1 MDLRGDSPLYF
12 ATDLTNFLGCRHL
25 TALERLAAHRLARRP
40 FFDDPM
46 VEILRERGL
55 EHERSYVNHLAQ
67 SGKRVVQIDRASPTP
82 FADTLAAMSQGADAV
97 VQARLE
103 HRAWAGWADVL
114 LRVPGE
120 SRFGPWRY
128 EPVETKLAKET
139 RGATLIQLCLYADLL
154 AELQGTAPEVLRVVV
169 PGRNFEPESYRFEEF
184 RAYFR
189 LVRRNFVAEVEK
201 PLPESIEEA
210 TPYPE
215 PVPHCDVCNWYSL
228 CERRWARDDHLSLV
242 AGIQK
247 AQRKE
252 LASWGVVTLAGL
264 AQLPLPLS
272 RKPSRGTVGAY
283 ERAREQARLQFE
295 ARTTGKPTYEL
306 LPIEQEHGLAALP
319 SPSPLDIFLDLEGDR
334 QAENGGL
341 DYLFGYALQNAAGAP
356 KYEALWALSPSEE
369 KSAFERLIDLII
381 DRRAQDPAM
390 HVYHYAPYEPTAMKR
405 MMGRYAT
412 RADELDQLLRSRV
425 FVDLYSVV
433 RKGLRAGIDS
443 YSIKKLEPFYGL
455 AREVELRQAS
465 RHLRAVEYAI
475 AKNAS
480 GTLSTEVLAAVQSYN
495 RDDCVSALELRGWL
509 EKLRLEA
516 ERNRGAPLDRPTPPL
531 SEESEDLSER
541 LARIRAVSDALI
553 ANLPLQRNRIEEA
566 QWVLAQLL
574 EWHRRE
580 DKVDWWEFYRL
591 NEMADEELL
600 EERAGIAGLQFESR
614 VQRGKRGAPTDR
626 YRFPTQDTD
635 VAKHNSLHKPGQEKP
650 TSFGDVEAID
660 LERRTLDVKKTRA
673 RADDHPTALFAHNKV
688 NNGEIVAALLR
699 LGELVRDQGID
710 VAGPQRAARD
720 LLLRQNPRLLGG
732 EALRRPGESVVDCA
746 RRVVLVLGGGVL
758 AIQGPPGT
766 GKTFTGARMIIDLV
780 RAGKKVG
787 VTACSHKVIR
797 NLLDEVVRAAA
808 EETISVRCLQR
819 VREKSDKEPVGI
831 EEEPDSGR
839 CVAKILSRSYDV
851 VGGTAW
857 VWSREDLAG
866 AIDVLVVDEAGQ
878 MSLANTL
885 ACAQSTMNLVLL
897 GDPQQLEQPQKASHP
912 EGSEQ
917 SALEYLLEGHDTIPE
932 ERGLFLGES
941 WRLHPSICSYTSELF
956 YEGKLRP
963 HPTLAAQVV
972 SGPSPYAGTGLF
984 YVPVLHEGNQNSSIE
999 EADRV
1004 AAIVNGLLAAGSTWT
1019 NREQETNPMRLED
1032 ILIVAP
1038 YNAQVSEIAA
1048 RIPGARV
1055 GTVDKFQGQEAP
1067 VVIYSMATSS
1077 PEEAPHGMEF
1087 LFSRHRLNVATSRA
1101 RCVCVL
1107 VGNPQLFEPECRT
1120 PEQMRMANAFCR
1132 YLELAR
1138 TVDDANV
1145 PRSGFA
1151 P

>member
-1 MDLRGDSPLYF
+1 MGGVGGCSSSRAWRKPLRPLAVRARGD
-12 ATDLTNFLGCRHL
+12 
-25 TALERLAAHRLARRP
+25 EAREG
-40 FFDDPM
+40 DP
-46 VEILRERGL
+46 RR
-55 EHERSYVNHLAQ
+55 
-67 SGKRVVQIDRASPTP
+67 D
-82 FADTLAAMSQGADAV
+82 AD
-97 VQARLE
+97 
-103 HRAWAGWADVL
+103 
-114 LRVPGE
+114 
-120 SRFGPWRY
+120 
-128 EPVETKLAKET
+128 
-139 RGATLIQLCLYADLL
+139 
-154 AELQGTAPEVLRVVV
+154 
-169 PGRNFEPESYRFEEF
+169 
-184 RAYFR
+184 R

-673 RADDHPTALFAHNKV
+673 RADDHP
-688 NNGEIVAALLR
+688 
-699 LGELVRDQGID
+699 RD
-710 VAGPQRAARD
+710 RRRRTAARG
-720 LLLRQNPRLLGG
+720 PR
-732 EALRRPGESVVDCA
+732 
-746 RRVVLVLGGGVL
+746 
-758 AIQGPPGT
+758 PP
-766 GKTFTGARMIIDLV
+766 
-780 RAGKKVG
+780 
-787 VTACSHKVIR
+787 
-797 NLLDEVVRAAA
+797 
-808 EETISVRCLQR
+808 
-819 VREKSDKEPVGI
+819 
-831 EEEPDSGR
+831 
-839 CVAKILSRSYDV
+839 
-851 VGGTAW
+851 
-857 VWSREDLAG
+857 
-866 AIDVLVVDEAGQ
+866 
-878 MSLANTL
+878 
-885 ACAQSTMNLVLL
+885 AQTK
-897 GDPQQLEQPQKASHP
+897 P
-912 EGSEQ
+912 
-917 SALEYLLEGHDTIPE
+917 
-932 ERGLFLGES
+932 
-941 WRLHPSICSYTSELF
+941 
-956 YEGKLRP
+956 
-963 HPTLAAQVV
+963 
-972 SGPSPYAGTGLF
+972 
-984 YVPVLHEGNQNSSIE
+984 
-999 EADRV
+999 
-1004 AAIVNGLLAAGSTWT
+1004 
-1019 NREQETNPMRLED
+1019 
-1032 ILIVAP
+1032 
-1038 YNAQVSEIAA
+1038 
-1048 RIPGARV
+1048 
-1055 GTVDKFQGQEAP
+1055 
-1067 VVIYSMATSS
+1067 
-1077 PEEAPHGMEF
+1077 
-1087 LFSRHRLNVATSRA
+1087 ATSRRGGSA
-1101 RCVCVL
+1101 QTGRVRRRL
-1107 VGNPQLFEPECRT
+1107 RAPGRPG
-1120 PEQMRMANAFCR
+1120 
-1132 YLELAR
+1132 
-1138 TVDDANV
+1138 
-1145 PRSGFA
+1145 SGWRRPCHPGA
-1151 P
+1151 TGYR